1 MSTLLQRFTVD
12 FSYPVVF
19 TRDAFAL
26 DNSAL
31 ADVMRQGGR
40 PHSRALVVID
50 SEVASLTPGLLER
63 ISRYGEAHR
72 EVMEF
77 VAPPFLVRGGEICK
91 HEPVEVERIHALVER
106 HKICRHSFII
116 AIGGGAVLDAAG
128 YAAATAHRGVRLI
141 RMPTTVLAQ
150 NDAGIG
156 VKNSVNAF
164 GRKNFLGTFA
174 PPFAVIN
181 DAAFLETLPARDKR
195 AGIAEAVK
203 VALIRDRDFFD
214 YLYKER
220 DQLGRFTPAAMEAM
234 IKRCAELH
242 LEHIAGA
249 GDPFESGSSRPLDFG
264 HWVAH
269 KLEELSHSELRHGEA
284 VAIGIALDSLYS
296 HHLGRLGELDL
307 YRILTLL
314 EALGF
319 SLYHPALSWLDVER
333 ALGDFREHLGGELSI
348 PLLEGIGCKI
358 EAHEIDVA
366 LMKQCI
372 AQLAVRSGAER
383 PGAERAVGEEAQPAR
398 AGLGS
403 AEDRS
408 SLRNA

>member
-1 MSTLLQRFTVD
+1 MSIIQQQFTVS
-12 FSYPVVF
+12 FSYPVIFSRDVF
-19 TRDAFAL
+19 AA
-26 DNSAL
+26 DNPAL
-31 ADVMRQGGR
+31 ADAMRRGGR

-63 ISRYGEAHR
+63 ISRYGEIYK

-91 HEPVEVERIHALVER
+91 HEPLEVERIQALVER

-181 DAAFLETLPARDKR
+181 DAAFLETLPERDKR
-195 AGIAEAVK
+195 AGIAEAIK
-203 VALIRDRDFFD
+203 VALIRDKAFFD
-214 YLYKER
+214 FLYAER
-220 DQLGRFTPAAMEAM
+220 NPLSRFAPKAMLGM

-242 LEHIAGA
+242 LEHIGHG

-269 KLEELSHSELRHGEA
+269 KLEELSRSEVKHGEA
-284 VAIGIALDSLYS
+284 VGIGIALDSLYS
-296 HHLGRLGELDL
+296 HRLGMLGELDL
-307 YRILTLL
+307 FRILNLL
-314 EALGF
+314 ETLGF
-319 SLYHPALSWLDVER
+319 NLYHPALSWLDVDR
-333 ALGDFREHLGGELSI
+333 ALDDFREHLGGELSI

-372 AQLAVRSGAER
+372 EQL
-383 PGAERAVGEEAQPAR
+383 AERAGGQGFEALPVTPPGE
-398 AGLGS
+398 GS
-403 AEDRS
+403 AGS
-408 SLRNA
+408 RNA